1 MSNTDSPKLEFGK
14 KAILIKTNDGQTSTT
29 VTNAF
34 KDVKVTIVR
43 PNMDVNVITSRTQVN
58 IKVQNRRNAYQKL
71 NKKLGE
77 N

>member
-14 KAILIKTNDGQTSTT
+14 KAILRKTNDGQTSTT
-29 VTNAF
+29 VTNVF
-34 KDVKVTIVR
+34 KDVKVTIIR

-58 IKVQNRRNAYQKL
+58 IKVENRRNAYQKL